1 MKKILLPLFLTI
13 CMVALFAPAVSAD
26 DTYVAKVGQ
35 NQYTSLQ
42 AAFDASDGS
51 AAVIVLADCEQ
62 DVHIESGYH
71 SLYLGGH
78 TITGTVKMSSGYLNL
93 NGPGIIRNTGLD
105 EKYPIACLGGN
116 YYLGSVTVE
125 ATAENGVA
133 VYSGGNKLMTNGT
146 PVVNGNVLVDRSG
159 VFNINGGTFNGSLS
173 CNQGGS
179 LTVNGG
185 SFRNDPSSIVPVG
198 YKVQQDSGYYTVSV
212 DTSVSIDALSTDS
225 DGAYL
230 IKTPGDVVIFRTL
243 LSNAEGKNILSGL
256 VFKLANDIDMTG
268 VTLGAAG
275 NDNKRFM
282 GTFDG
287 QNYTISNINIQAGTT
302 TYTAFFGNTSGA
314 TIKDLTLCNVTVKG
328 GRYTAGLVGYTRNTV
343 IDNCKITGAI
353 DISGGQDV
361 AAIHGGGVVTITN
374 CEVNGTGTVSG
385 TIDVGAITGLLSQ
398 GSTTIKYNSIT
409 GITVKGNGL
418 VGGLIGRAIA
428 SDNTLYVSDNTMTN
442 VSVVSTASSYDQNG
456 LAVGSLQVND
466 NSIVCY
472 SNTFVNSTLTVA
484 GVVSDTVYCNTNFDG
499 TKAEDSGA
507 AVLDPVAK
515 IGTDVYF
522 TLQAALEEA
531 AKGESVTVQLL
542 PGTFELGAVEF
553 PAALKGVTIKGADN
567 KATILKNSS
576 FLSSTEPSISYENIT
591 IDGIVFDNSYIFF
604 NGWRTSNDV
613 VKYSDWTITNC
624 EFHDVENEAAV
635 FFSLGSTLSG
645 DGDEAME
652 NFTFTNNIIDG
663 VMANEKSGV
672 GITSVE
678 GKVDFS
684 GNVIKNVSWNAI
696 QLLFVPTGSEVTIEN
711 NILESNADE
720 GIVNIYGVVGDLTVD
735 GNTMSQSFANQPFFC
750 WVEDVQKNDGFISGG
765 IFKGT
770 GEAAMAELE
779 SCLVDGS
786 QLFTMANGEYGVAE
800 TGAKVTVTYDG
811 YHSVTVVAGTVI
823 SKFTPD
829 NDGYELVGWYTEP
842 EFVNE
847 FDFSRPIIEDVTLYP
862 CWKTDYHDIDTGYVM
877 VLMKMLKMLDI
888 SVEIIEAEGGKIV
901 VVVPEKIKYNKPA
914 VCTVI
919 PDEGYAVA
927 DVIVDGES
935 VGAVK
940 EYTIEK
946 LKGKH
951 TVTAVFEKIT
961 DNTEGEQ

>member
-13 CMVALFAPAVSAD
+13 CMVALLAPAVSAEEAN
-26 DTYVAKVGQ
+26 V
-35 NQYTSLQ
+35 
-42 AAFDASDGS
+42 
-51 AAVIVLADCEQ
+51 VL
-62 DVHIESGYH
+62 
-71 SLYLGGH
+71 
-78 TITGTVKMSSGYLNL
+78 
-93 NGPGIIRNTGLD
+93 P
-105 EKYPIACLGGN
+105 
-116 YYLGSVTVE
+116 
-125 ATAENGVA
+125 
-133 VYSGGNKLMTNGT
+133 
-146 PVVNGNVLVDRSG
+146 
-159 VFNINGGTFNGSLS
+159 
-173 CNQGGS
+173 
-179 LTVNGG
+179 
-185 SFRNDPSSIVPVG
+185 
-198 YKVQQDSGYYTVSV
+198 
-212 DTSVSIDALSTDS
+212 
-225 DGAYL
+225 
-230 IKTPGDVVIFRTL
+230 
-243 LSNAEGKNILSGL
+243 
-256 VFKLANDIDMTG
+256 TG
-268 VTLGAAG
+268 VTAESFGENTVVTIIDGNAVYYADMTKALAGIHGVDNAILYCKPGADAGTVTHGHVCKNLTVYG
-275 NDNKRFM
+275 NDASVSGNGDFEIDM
-282 GTFDG
+282 YECPGIG
-287 QNYTISNINIQAGTT
+287 PAGT
-302 TYTAFFGNTSGA
+302 
-314 TIKDLTLCNVTVKG
+314 
-328 GRYTAGLVGYTRNTV
+328 GLVGNVTLNVYNLDGCGAWGTRHSSYTVNLV
-343 IDNCKITGAI
+343 FEGCENMSEVYITGAI
-353 DISGGQDV
+353 GINNISLTDCSFTSNANGGNCKVYSNINGDITLTRVAFSNVDKAVNLNHKMAGTQNIVLDGCTFTDCGNDVSDDQIPVRVLSSVEGGSSMLSV
-361 AAIHGGGVVTITN
+361 EN
-374 CEVNGTGTVSG
+374 CSFSG
-385 TIDVGAITGLLSQ
+385 TPEGGADILLDY
-398 GSTTIKYNSIT
+398 GKGTTF
-409 GITVKGNGL
+409 
-418 VGGLIGRAIA
+418 AA
-428 SDNTLYVSDNTMTN
+428 VSETAANLTFMEEEN
-442 VSVVSTASSYDQNG
+442 VST
-456 LAVGSLQVND
+456 
-466 NSIVCY
+466 
-472 SNTFVNSTLTVA
+472 
-484 GVVSDTVYCNTNFDG
+484 DTVLTTSDSVSFKNFD
-499 TKAEDSGA
+499 A
-507 AVLDPVAK
+507 VAK
-515 IGTDVYF
+515 IGENEYP

-531 AKGESVTVQLL
+531 AKGDNVTIQLL

-553 PAALKGVTIKGADN
+553 PATLKGVTIKGADN

-663 VMANEKSGV
+663 VMASEKSGV

-678 GKVDFS
+678 GKVEFS

-696 QLLFVPTGSEVTIEN
+696 QLLYVPTGSEVTIED
-711 NILESNADE
+711 NILESGADE

-779 SCLVDGS
+779 SCLVDGF